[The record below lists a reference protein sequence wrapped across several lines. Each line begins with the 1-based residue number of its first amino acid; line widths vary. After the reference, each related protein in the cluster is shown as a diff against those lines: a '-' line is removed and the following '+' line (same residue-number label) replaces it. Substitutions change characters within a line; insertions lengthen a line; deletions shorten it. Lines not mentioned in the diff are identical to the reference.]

1 MLSKET
7 IEARK
12 ALEEYT
18 KEYEKEF
25 MVLVEDN
32 KDFSV
37 EILKDSNTVHP
48 FDRSSPHAELYIYET
63 YNSNASNEIKI
74 NRLLKKYK
82 SIDSIWLKGYHL
94 ELPISLSGLFEGL
107 KNIKFLK
114 TLKYFKKNEY
124 KNIKVLDKL
133 EKIELAMYDANDIN
147 FSVFGNLNECI
158 ILMDTSL
165 STKEEI
171 ESSKRYIKD
180 MQDKNCKIEFSI
192 HIN

>member
-18 KEYEKEF
+18 EEYEKEF

-37 EILKDSNTVHP
+37 EILKHPDAIHP

-63 YNSNASNEIKI
+63 YNGNALNEIKI
-74 NRLLKKYK
+74 NRLLKKNK
-82 SIDSIWLKGYHL
+82 SIDSMWLKGYRH

-107 KNIKFLK
+107 ENIKFLK

-124 KNIKVLDKL
+124 KNIKLLDKL
-133 EKIELAMYDANDIN
+133 EKIELAMYDANDID
-147 FSVFGNLNECI
+147 FLLFGNLNECI

-171 ESSKRYIKD
+171 ESSKQYIKEI
-180 MQDKNCKIEFSI
+180 QDKNCKIEFSI